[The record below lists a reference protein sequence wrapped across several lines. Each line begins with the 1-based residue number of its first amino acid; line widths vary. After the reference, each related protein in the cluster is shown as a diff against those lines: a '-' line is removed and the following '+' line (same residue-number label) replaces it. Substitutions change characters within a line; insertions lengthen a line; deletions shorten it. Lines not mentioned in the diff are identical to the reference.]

1 MRINSTTHFIGAREV
16 KYTLHGRRLT
26 ELRRA
31 ELRPIAKTLK
41 VDADG
46 SKNEILFRVVAKLD
60 ALQSETEI
68 SLN

>member
-1 MRINSTTHFIGAREV
+1 MGAKDC
-16 KYTLHGRRLT
+16 KYTLQGRRLT

-46 SKNEILFRVVAKLD
+46 LKNDILRRIVAKLD
-60 ALQSETEI
+60 ALQSEAEI